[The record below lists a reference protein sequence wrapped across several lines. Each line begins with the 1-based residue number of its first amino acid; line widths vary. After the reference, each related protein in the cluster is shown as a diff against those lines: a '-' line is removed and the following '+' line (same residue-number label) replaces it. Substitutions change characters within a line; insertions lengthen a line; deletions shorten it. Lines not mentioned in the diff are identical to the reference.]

1 MLSLDDE
8 VCIDGGICDDLL
20 PQYFELSD
28 GSVRIR
34 AGAESG
40 ADRQQSARREG
51 DGEPVERSS
60 RT

>member
-28 GSVRIR
+28 GSVRVR
-34 AGAESG
+34 SGAETG
-40 ADRQQSARREG
+40 AADRETRLEG
-51 DGEPVERSS
+51 AGEPAERSS
-60 RT
+60 RS